1 MLLLINKKYGKKKD
15 QKGLSLIEAAMTLA
29 VAATVTAAVMFYY
42 RAASD
47 SNKSQSSISLVMSAT
62 SAINGLYMG
71 RSDYTGLTSSVL
83 VNSSAI
89 PDSYKNGTTITNPFG
104 GSLTVGTP
112 AGSNGGGFGYFLKLD
127 GLPKSACIS
136 LATLNLGTS
145 AKGYGINTTN
155 PANVTFT
162 GSSVGGNGH
171 VSTTS
176 ITPAVAAEN
185 CTSDENNSITYF
197 MK

>member
-1 MLLLINKKYGKKKD
+1 MLLLINKKYGKKKY

-47 SNKSQSSISLVMSAT
+47 SNKSQSAISLVMSAT

-71 RSDYTGLTSSVL
+71 RSDYTGLTASVL

-89 PDSYKNGTTITNPFG
+89 PDSYKKDGVISNPFG
-104 GSLTVGTP
+104 GKLEVGTG
-112 AGSNGGGFGYFLKLD
+112 GSDYGYYLNLT

-145 AKGYGINTTN
+145 AKGYGINIKD
-155 PANVTFT
+155 F
-162 GSSVGGNGH
+162 SSVSF
-171 VSTTS
+171 STSTPS
-176 ITPAVAAEN
+176 GTTAAKSDAITPAEAASL
-185 CTSDENNSITYF
+185 CSNNNDTNSVVYF

>member
-1 MLLLINKKYGKKKD
+1 MLLLINKKYGKKKY

-47 SNKSQSSISLVMSAT
+47 SNKSQSAISLVMSAT

-71 RSDYTGLTSSVL
+71 RSDYTGLSSSVL

-89 PDSYKNGTTITNPFG
+89 PDSYKKGNEITNPFG
-104 GSLTVGTP
+104 GALNVAP
-112 AGSNGGGFGYFLKLD
+112 GSEGQGGYYLELK

-145 AKGYGINTTN
+145 AKGYGVNITD
-155 PANVTFT
+155 
-162 GSSVGGNGH
+162 VGNASFGGT
-171 VSTTS
+171 VSTS
-176 ITPAVAAEN
+176 AAKNGPITPSEAATACSN
-185 CTSDENNSITYF
+185 PDNNSVIYF